1 MNTSQNISQ
10 NFVVPKYL
18 RLKQL
23 MFFAGI
29 VLFYYIFLYL
39 NGFFQIGWLS
49 DSYEDM
55 YFAINTTV
63 VNILKGEIYY
73 GRYRP
78 LLFLL
83 LKFLYYLNSL
93 LGFEY
98 DNFIFFSIIN
108 SLLYLASGVIIYK
121 LLRLFTVNHVISI
134 FASLTVLFFP
144 NNIQNLAWSAA
155 FFETISL
162 IIYLLS
168 IYFTVILMKEKNTY
182 LIPLILLLFVLGI
195 LLKETNL
202 TIPFI
207 SIFFVFLLG
216 YDLKGKGTR
225 ILFAAEGIILSI
237 YATLKFFILKHP
249 LQNLENINFSN
260 LYKLIFKVYLSYFV
274 PGDYLEII
282 QKVFSYNALII
293 GYIVA
298 LGIILVNVFIK
309 YRSNKNIY
317 ILLLMSLIMVSPNIY
332 AGYIRPQLIFIP
344 FSIVFTGVVFFLHN
358 KVKQTYTAI
367 ILSAFLCLFV
377 SLSAMCIKDWR
388 DTYTVMKS
396 KIGLLIMNE
405 HKFSGNDAI
414 IGNTSRIKQCFLF
427 DNPTFVY
434 NYWKYK
440 QISFKDT
447 INSYIPTVSVG
458 GFNNNIPVTFKS
470 SKDSLVLSVNQED
483 GYFADDEY
491 NKQNSDEYEI
501 KNFGK
506 IKILERNR
514 VQKII
519 KILVLLYIKD
529 LNIYYINDSYL
540 ININHL

>member
-121 LLRLFTVNHVISI
+121 LLRLFTVYHVISI

-207 SIFFVFLLG
+207 SIFFVLLLG